1 MPKIIRVCLTP
12 DQRADLNQLA
22 RSRSLAPQMRERL
35 EMIRLSDLGHT
46 IPQIARTLDRHPQTV
61 RKHLQA
67 FRTSSDFAVL
77 TDAPRS
83 GRPLTLTA
91 AHLQALEQL
100 LDESAQ
106 TGRTWTLGQLA
117 AWLREQHGVRIT
129 PIYLS
134 ERLKQRRFRWKRTY
148 RSVRHKQKDPQLH
161 ADKKAALE
169 SLNL

>member
-1 MPKIIRVCLTP
+1 MPKIIRVALTP
-12 DQRADLNQLA
+12 EQRAELKQLA
-22 RSRSLAPQMRERL
+22 RSRSLASQQRERL
-35 EMIRLSDLGHT
+35 EMLRLSDLGHT
-46 IPQIARTLDRHPQTV
+46 IPQIARALDRHPQTV
-61 RKHLQA
+61 RKHLRA
-67 FRTSSDFAVL
+67 FLISGDFAVL
-77 TDAPRS
+77 ADAPRS
-83 GRPLTLTA
+83 GRPVTLTPS
-91 AHLQALEQL
+91 HLQAVEQL

-117 AWLREQHGVRIT
+117 AWLRDQHGVRIN

>member
-12 DQRADLNQLA
+12 AQRAELNQRA
-22 RSRSLAPQMRERL
+22 RTRSLAPALRERL

-46 IPQIARTLDRHPQTV
+46 IPQIARALARHPQTV
-61 RKHLQA
+61 RTHLQT
-67 FRTSSDFAVL
+67 FLTSGDFGLLA
-77 TDAPRS
+77 DAPRS
-83 GRPLTLTA
+83 GRPLTLTL
-91 AHLQALEQL
+91 AHLRAVEQL

-106 TGRTWTLGQLA
+106 SGRTWTLGQLA
-117 AWLREQHGVRIT
+117 AWLHEQHGVHIN

-148 RSVRHKQKDPQLH
+148 RSVRHKQKDPQLQ
-161 ADKKAALE
+161 ADKKAALG